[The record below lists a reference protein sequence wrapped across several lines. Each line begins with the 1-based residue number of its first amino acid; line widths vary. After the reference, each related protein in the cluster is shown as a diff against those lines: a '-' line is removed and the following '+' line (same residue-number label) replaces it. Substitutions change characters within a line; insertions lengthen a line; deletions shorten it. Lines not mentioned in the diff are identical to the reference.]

1 MKLCPWFLQ
10 SVVKGLGK
18 RQWRQNERSP
28 SQHSHWQRKDLW
40 WEEKMRK
47 ERKNEPVSATTQL
60 VGVQMEQWDD
70 ILLSISSHSCC
81 HQQAT
86 AEGDSE
92 RDKDASREMDKTERK
107 GRRDDEKGR
116 CDERL
121 LTCTFASA
129 YYFYSLP
136 FNCCCYI
143 LPVLPVSSPP
153 TISALVFPSSLSA
166 EADIGHAPPAGSSK
180 VCGGGPAVS
189 NEIPSVRFQTSTR
202 SFAYSGSG
210 TKWWTGKGSS

>member
-1 MKLCPWFLQ
+1 MVRREDEEGEKEWAG
-10 SVVKGLGK
+10 V
-18 RQWRQNERSP
+18 
-28 SQHSHWQRKDLW
+28 SHDTARRGADGA
-40 WEEKMRK
+40 MRWHF
-47 ERKNEPVSATTQL
+47 ALHFT
-60 VGVQMEQWDD
+60 
-70 ILLSISSHSCC
+70 HSCC

-86 AEGDSE
+86 AEGESE

-202 SFAYSGSG
+202 SFAYSSSG